1 MHKMPSTDYQTYRE
15 IMSELA
21 TPIHAEGLDVDTL
34 KRLYDSK
41 LVYLENLRTKCFREM
56 NLTKD
61 SPFTTDD
68 LQLIIRSI
76 AQTKD
81 HIGELVRH
89 AVHTSL
95 AKRKVV

>member
-15 IMSELA
+15 IMSELS
-21 TPIHAEGLDVDTL
+21 TPIHADGLDVDTL

-56 NLTKD
+56 NTVKG
-61 SPFTTDD
+61 SPFTSDD
-68 LQLIIRSI
+68 LQVIIGAIS
-76 AQTKD
+76 QTKE
-81 HIGELVRH
+81 HIAELVRH